1 MAKANKHDNPSKEIK
16 LRPALSP
23 EVEENQLIAIAT
35 DEAKKR
41 LLNGTASNQLII
53 HYLKLGNPR
62 ERVERA
68 ILEKQKEL
76 IEAKTE
82 SLRSEK
88 RREELFTE
96 AINAMRRYSG
106 NGESDE
112 DY

>member
-1 MAKANKHDNPSKEIK
+1 MAKVKKHDSQNEIK

-23 EVEENQLIAIAT
+23 EAEENQIIALAT
-35 DEAKKR
+35 DEARKR
-41 LLNGTASNQLII
+41 IQNGTASNQLLI
-53 HYLKLGNPR
+53 HYLRLGNPK
-62 ERVERA
+62 ERIERA

-82 SLRSEK
+82 SIRSEK

>member
-1 MAKANKHDNPSKEIK
+1 MAKVKKHDQTNEPK

-23 EVEENQLIAIAT
+23 EAEENQLIALAT
-35 DEAKKR
+35 DEAAKR
-41 LLNGTASNQLII
+41 LRNGTASNQLII
-53 HYLKLGNPR
+53 HYLKLGNPK
-62 ERVERA
+62 ERIERA

-106 NGESDE
+106 NGETDE
-112 DY
+112 GY